1 MGWEM
6 VMKLKFAKA
15 LTGTSMALLLC
26 SLGTGARA
34 DAIPYPVAVYNT
46 AVYTFTATVT
56 GDIIAYFAGSTAQ
69 NDNQLGLQ
77 VNGTL
82 TGAGYG
88 LDNHTSTLGQSFN
101 LGQVTAGDT
110 LVFVLHNL
118 TQNMYAYSDPSLNGS
133 YDLNG
138 SPEHQHVYSTAYTA
152 TSPIIGN
159 IPTGTYVSFE
169 DQQFPNSDFNYND
182 LDFVFTDVASV
193 PGPIAG
199 AGLPGLLFALGGGV
213 VWWRRRG
220 KIA

>member
-1 MGWEM
+1 
-6 VMKLKFAKA
+6 MKLNFAKA
-15 LTGTSMALLLC
+15 STGTSLALLLC

-34 DAIPYPVAVYNT
+34 DQIPYPHQGTPNT
-46 AVYTFTATVT
+46 AAYSFTATTT
-56 GDIIAYFAGSTAQ
+56 GDIIAYFVGSTAA

-77 VNGTL
+77 DNGTL
-82 TGAGYG
+82 TSAGYG
-88 LDNHTSTLGQSFN
+88 LDNHTSAVGQSFD
-101 LGQVTAGDT
+101 LGHVTAGDT

-118 TQNMYAYSDPSLNGS
+118 TLGMNAYSDPSLNGP
-133 YDLNG
+133 YDLDLNG
-138 SPEHQHVYSTAYTA
+138 HQHVYSTAYAA

-169 DQQFPNSDFNYND
+169 DQRFSNSDFNYND
-182 LDFVFTDVASV
+182 LNFVFTDVAASV

-199 AGLPGLLFALGGGV
+199 AGLPGLLFALSGGV